1 MLHRQRG
8 DPTTSVGFTIFLT
21 IRQEVE
27 GMLQGMREA
36 GTEMR
41 IDEFGRDFNATD
53 IHAINCYLEV
63 RGEKLYEFSCISFFQ
78 YSARFVLC
86 NFSLC
91 ICFLGG

>member
-1 MLHRQRG
+1 MMTCSIVSEEIPLPRW
-8 DPTTSVGFTIFLT
+8 DLLFVLT

-63 RGEKLYEFSCISFFQ
+63 RGEIIRIFLY
-78 YSARFVLC
+78 FVLPI
-86 NFSLC
+86 FSTLR
-91 ICFLGG
+91 LV